1 VSFEFKGDR
10 AADCPSEYELDA
22 YWLTGC
28 PADHPLGRHLESCAD
43 CRARL
48 REHEGARQ
56 VFEREIYPA
65 SASLVSD
72 RLAGSSGGASVAR
85 FGWLL
90 SPRLAAVAAFGIV
103 IVLLAV
109 VLWKTAGAPGVD
121 GYSGIKG
128 SVGLQVFCLRAGR
141 VFQMNEGERLLPA
154 DHIRFRVST
163 AEPGFVLVV
172 ALDAD
177 GSLQPYAAVR
187 VAGGEQEL
195 PGSIVMDESRAD
207 ERIFAFFAQRTIDFE
222 QVRAAVSKSFEHG
235 AVIENLSKL
244 PVDLD
249 QTSLL
254 FRRGDGR

>member
-1 VSFEFKGDR
+1 MSFEFKGDR
-10 AADCPSEYELDA
+10 AAGCLSEYELDA
-22 YWLTGC
+22 FWLAGC

-48 REHEGARQ
+48 RDHEQARQ
-56 VFEREIYPA
+56 VFEKDIFPA
-65 SASLVSD
+65 SVDAVAD
-72 RLAGSSGGASVAR
+72 RLAGDSHASR
-85 FGWLL
+85 LGWLL

-109 VLWKTAGAPGVD
+109 VLWQTPGAPGVD
-121 GYSGIKG
+121 SYSGIKG

-163 AEPGFVLVV
+163 AGPGFVLVV

-177 GSLQPYAAVR
+177 GGLQTYAAVR

-235 AVIENLSKL
+235 AVIENLSRL

-254 FRRGDGR
+254 FRRGDKR